1 MALFGYSNPDITNK
15 HQDEIKDDAN
25 IGYSVSLKRG
35 MEIYE
40 ETKNKFGD
48 IQRANPQELLNKW
61 LYN

>member
-15 HQDEIKDDAN
+15 HQDEIKDDAR

-48 IQRANPQELLNKW
+48 IQRANPQELLNK
-61 LYN
+61 